1 MVPAVPPVQKSVQVN
16 NVMEMVTAELLCAL
30 DTFLNHIIYKVHI
43 FSQYFSFK

>member
-1 MVPAVPPVQKSVQVN
+1 MVPAAPPVQKSVQVN

-30 DTFLNHIIYKVHI
+30 DTLLNHIIYKVQI